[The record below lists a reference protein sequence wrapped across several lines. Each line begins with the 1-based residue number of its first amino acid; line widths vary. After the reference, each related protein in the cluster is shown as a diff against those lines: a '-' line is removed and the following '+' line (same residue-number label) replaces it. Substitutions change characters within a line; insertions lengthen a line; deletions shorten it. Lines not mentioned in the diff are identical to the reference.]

1 MSLRNYSRG
10 DKFKPQADQL
20 NAWTDAARAHIAG
33 NDARPYTGASRQW
46 ITLGRNMGT
55 TVVDRFDAVELI
67 GPSITDSENPAEFD
81 QLIAFD
87 VQHPTDPQAPG
98 QIAIAQETIA
108 AGKLGRVLI
117 FGITPCREIQ
127 VGDENHT
134 RARFGVT
141 GELVS
146 STDGPVAILWKS
158 PEGQAVR
165 RAIVSIDQARPPAST
180 RWGRI
185 VSSTKDPA
193 AIAWD
198 YTVELVEL
206 DSSLDWQAIDGL
218 ELVAARNT
226 IEASNTDLGVQ
237 GNGVD
242 ADTLPDG
249 FDIVPIGDGAVVKL
263 SGPHRAN
270 ESDPGLYL
278 FSVANLVDGE
288 CQTTGG

>member
-1 MSLRNYSRG
+1 MSLRNYKRG
-10 DKFKPQADQL
+10 DKFRLEADQL

-33 NDARPYTGASRQW
+33 PNARPITGSSRQW
-46 ITLGRNMGT
+46 ITLGRNTGT
-55 TVVDRFDAVELI
+55 TSIDRFDAVEMV

-81 QLIAFD
+81 QLVAFD

-108 AGKLGRVLI
+108 PGKLGRVLI

-127 VGDENHT
+127 IGSEDHT

-185 VSSTKDPA
+185 ISSTKDPA

-198 YTVELVEL
+198 YSVELVEL
-206 DSSLDWQAIDGL
+206 DSSLDWQAIPDL
-218 ELVAARNT
+218 DLVAARNT
-226 IEASNTDLGVQ
+226 IEASNTDQGLQ

-263 SGPHRAN
+263 SGPYGAN
-270 ESDPGLYL
+270 ETDPGLYL

-288 CQTTGG
+288 CQPSGG